1 MRLDWEFCMRDC
13 VVQVQ
18 GRGNTI
24 YLQKDC
30 QKKTIIF
37 GRHDLSG
44 FRVVDD
50 MIYLDSVEI
59 V

>member
-1 MRLDWEFCMRDC
+1 MRDC

-18 GRGNTI
+18 GRGNMI